1 MQIPSSL
8 ASIVSYWFPNFGDTE
23 KKSQGGKTPDLC
35 NLSLDQV
42 LQIYKQQDICPVG
55 AEGHDSS
62 PQFIRELEQT
72 SWQQKQMTSG
82 MFNHIDSM
90 TTNINRISG
99 RLDQLEPKVLQ
110 IALPACAFFLF
121 FAMSTSI
128 FVLRKFKNL
137 ENELAAL
144 RKNQADEST
153 NYTLLI
159 NDLARA
165 VREIESKVS
174 FQATQIHELSLKIK
188 GKQTAFA
195 YFEEKQSKLM
205 STLEDQFSKL
215 ILDLADIQSTQ
226 DTEFNQLTMK
236 IKDFQ
241 NELTA
246 VKTEI
251 TNNLQEEKSITAEQ
265 IDHIESS
272 LQILVE
278 AVQELAVQQEE
289 EEESPSSTPIPGMAD
304 ELSRRTRIDQLV
316 NRLRSRSRTSSGGSW
331 SGSLGSISDGSL
343 NGSPPSQ

>member
-8 ASIVSYWFPNFGDTE
+8 ASIVSYWFPNLGDTE
-23 KKSQGGKTPDLC
+23 KKAQGGKTPDLC

-55 AEGHDSS
+55 ADGSDSS

-82 MFNHIDSM
+82 IFHHIDSM
-90 TTNINRISG
+90 TTDMNRISG
-99 RLDQLEPKVLQ
+99 RLDKLEPEILRL
-110 IALPACAFFLF
+110 ALPAFVVFLTF
-121 FAMSTSI
+121 TVGASI
-128 FVLRKFKNL
+128 FLLRKFKNF
-137 ENELAAL
+137 ESELAAL
-144 RKNQADEST
+144 RKNQTDESGSS
-153 NYTLLI
+153 TLLI
-159 NDLARA
+159 NNLART
-165 VREIESKVS
+165 VREIEDKLS

-205 STLEDQFSKL
+205 ATLEDNLSKL
-215 ILDLADIQSTQ
+215 VLDLANIQATQ

-246 VKTEI
+246 VKIEI
-251 TNNLQEEKSITAEQ
+251 TSKLQEEKSITAEQ
-265 IDHIESS
+265 IENIEST
-272 LQILVE
+272 LQVLVE
-278 AVQELAVQQEE
+278 AVQELAAQEE
-289 EEESPSSTPIPGMAD
+289 GEESPSSTPIPGMAD

-331 SGSLGSISDGSL
+331 SGSLGSTSEGSL
-343 NGSPPSQ
+343 NGSPPLQ